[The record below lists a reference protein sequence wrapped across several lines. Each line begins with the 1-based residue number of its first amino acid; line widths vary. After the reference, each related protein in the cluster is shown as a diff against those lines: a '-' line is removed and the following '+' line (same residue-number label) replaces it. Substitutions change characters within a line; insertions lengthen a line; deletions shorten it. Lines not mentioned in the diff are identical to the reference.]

1 MLVKVMNQLL
11 LELTPPKLNQHLLII
26 KKSDDENTL
35 LVCCHDDDDDDN
47 DDDDNDDDDDD
58 DDDDDN
64 DDDDDDAEKTP
75 SEHLIKS
82 VLGPCTPIVVVQHNA
97 NGNTKYKT
105 QEYKI
110 YKNTHTNTDMR

>member
-58 DDDDDN
+58 
-64 DDDDDDAEKTP
+64 AEKTP
-75 SEHLIKS
+75 SEHLIRS
-82 VLGPCTPIVVVQHNA
+82 VLGPCTPIVQHNA